1 MPVNCLLVA
10 MDLSNLVNAVCQ
22 ALLHSLW
29 LGVVAALLAGIVI
42 VLTTRSQPA
51 VRYYLLISICGLF
64 V

>member
-1 MPVNCLLVA
+1 MPFNCLLVA

-51 VRYYLLISICGLF
+51 GKDSQASDSSRCR
-64 V
+64 